1 MSTELLAL
9 SILAGV
15 MLGSI
20 AWVPLAL
27 MLDRTP
33 KAGTPVRVTL
43 TSDVSSYQQ
52 AMKEA
57 AS

>member
-15 MLGSI
+15 MLGAT
-20 AWVPLAL
+20 AWFPLVL
-27 MLDRTP
+27 LIDRTP
-33 KAGTPVRVTL
+33 KAGPPVRVTL